1 MKTLHGD
8 KKRGAYQR
16 AQRHERPNLGELPR
30 EPCCFVLDAA
40 RLHLLGHGDGR
51 CVLLI
56 LPLAGEVSDTFLQVF
71 PTQVS
76 GIRLDQV
83 RQDDGQPHLKD

>member
-1 MKTLHGD
+1 MHGD

-16 AQRHERPNLGELPR
+16 AQRHECGHLGEFPG
-30 EPCCFVLDAA
+30 EPCCFLVDAA
-40 RLHLLGHGDGR
+40 RPHLLGHGDGR
-51 CVLLI
+51 CVRLI

-76 GIRLDQV
+76 GSRLDQV
-83 RQDDGQPHLKD
+83 LQDDGQPHLKD

>member
-30 EPCCFVLDAA
+30 EPCRFGLDGA

-56 LPLAGEVSDTFLQVF
+56 LPLVGEVSDPFLQGF
-71 PTQVS
+71 PSHGS
-76 GIRLDQV
+76 GFVEFL
-83 RQDDGQPHLKD
+83 QDDGQPHLKD

>member
-1 MKTLHGD
+1 MHGD

-16 AQRHERPNLGELPR
+16 AQRHECGHLGEFPG
-30 EPCCFVLDAA
+30 EPCCFLVDGA

-51 CVLLI
+51 CVRLI

-76 GIRLDQV
+76 GSRLDQV
-83 RQDDGQPHLKD
+83 LQDDGQPHLKD